1 LSNLKKHIHLGTSA
15 AGGKIPGGGGDGEFC
30 EEGGDD
36 AVEPFGEGG
45 DDVVEFS
52 KSNKNTSYGFLVE
65 KRCFA
70 DDVRENFA
78 ESSAGE
84 EDDGEAYASGII
96 PQEDYNDG
104 TLWRQLIASTKSREK
119 KRKKSLGKRKGIAGI
134 SEGVSRWT
142 KTLMVSGRTKRY
154 TFLLRVPK
162 KFKFATSEECEA
174 LAKELAPDETMDA
187 ADDLKALLCNEINST
202 SRAMRDTEGH

>member
-1 LSNLKKHIHLGTSA
+1 MLNLSKKIPLGTSA
-15 AGGKIPGGGGDGEFC
+15 AGGEIPGGGGDDAGEFC

-45 DDVVEFS
+45 DDAGEFP
-52 KSNKNTSYGFLVE
+52 KSNKYSRNTSYGFPTE
-65 KRCFA
+65 KRGFA
-70 DDVRENFA
+70 DNVRGNFA
-78 ESSAGE
+78 ESSAG
-84 EDDGEAYASGII
+84 DDGEAYASGII

-119 KRKKSLGKRKGIAGI
+119 KRKKSLGKRKEIAGI

-154 TFLLRVPK
+154 TFLLRVPE
-162 KFKFATSEECEA
+162 KF
-174 LAKELAPDETMDA
+174 
-187 ADDLKALLCNEINST
+187 
-202 SRAMRDTEGH
+202 